1 MHPWPNKDGGKIG
14 KSFAN
19 ITPGLYPIAI
29 ALLRKHKSFIFQTNA
44 LVKFYT
50 CLNFTKDRT

>member
-19 ITPGLYPIAI
+19 ITPGLHSIAI
-29 ALLRKHKSFIFQTNA
+29 ALLQSTSLLYFRQMH
-44 LVKFYT
+44 
-50 CLNFTKDRT
+50 